1 MKIYDCFMYFDEDL
15 MLDIR
20 FNVLDKYV
28 NKFIIAEATVDHAG
42 NTKNIN
48 FDINK
53 FSKFKHKINHLI
65 IDDLPKNVGYFKK
78 NWSPAHFRDQFQRN
92 SLMKG
97 IKELNENDWVMI
109 SDIDEIP
116 NPNKIDLFDPK
127 NKYACFIQKNFQAKL
142 NNLNVSESQW
152 PGTKICV
159 KKYLKSPQWLRN
171 IKINKKLFWK
181 FYKPKQPQII
191 DNGGW
196 HFSFLKNPE
205 NISKKIKSFAHQEY
219 NNSIFSDLD
228 KIKKR
233 VALGKDLFDRNLI
246 YKKIEIDSSFPE
258 YIQKNKDKLSDWI
271 I

>member
-1 MKIYDCFMYFDEDL
+1 MYFDEDL

-20 FNVLDKYV
+20 LNVLDKYV

-42 NTKNIN
+42 NKKNIN

-65 IDDLPKNVGYFKK
+65 IDDLPKTVGYFKK
-78 NWSPAHFRDQFQRN
+78 NWSSAHFRDQFQRN
-92 SLMKG
+92 SLMRC

-116 NPNKIDLFDPK
+116 NPNKISLFDPK

-142 NNLNVSESQW
+142 NNLNISESQW

-171 IKINKKLFWK
+171 IKIKKKLFWK

-219 NNSIFSDLD
+219 NTSMFSDLD
-228 KIKKR
+228 KIKER